1 MIRKILLALTGILI
15 ICDLVIIGVSY
26 TSGNGSSKSSKNIN
40 SIYSSNNSAISPVD
54 VRTIVENKANGGVV
68 TSLNFDKSKNQYDVI
83 LDTLNDS
90 YNATV
95 DGTTGDITSFVN
107 TNKKP
112 SVNLDFTPNSS
123 NNNGANLIT
132 ASKAVAA
139 IEKAIPDGEIS
150 QLTYN
155 IVGINPQY
163 DSTVIKNN
171 IKYYVDIN
179 ATNGELISN
188 YSEPLK

>member
-15 ICDLVIIGVSY
+15 ICDLIVIGVSY
-26 TSGNGSSKSSKNIN
+26 TSSNNPSKTVKSTN

-54 VRTIVENKANGGVV
+54 VRTIVENKANGGIV
-68 TSLNFDKSKNQYDVI
+68 TSLNFDKNKNQYDVV

-95 DGTTGDITSFVN
+95 DGTTGNITSFIN

-112 SVNLDFTPNSS
+112 SLNLDFTPNSY

-132 ASKAVAA
+132 ASKAIAS
-139 IEKAIPDGEIS
+139 IEKTVPSGEIS

-171 IKYYVDIN
+171 VKYYVDIN
-179 ATNGELISN
+179 ATNGALISN